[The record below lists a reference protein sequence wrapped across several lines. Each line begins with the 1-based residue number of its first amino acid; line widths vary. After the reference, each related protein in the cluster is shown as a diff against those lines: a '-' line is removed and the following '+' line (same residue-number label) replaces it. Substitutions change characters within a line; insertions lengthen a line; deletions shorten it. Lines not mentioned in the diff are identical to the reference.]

1 MPRALANAR
10 LAAAATRAWRVD
22 DGDEDEMGG
31 GGGGGC
37 GAASAAV
44 TTAADDAVA
53 VAALLGESPGVRAPR
68 RTTRA
73 NIGAGGAVTI
83 RIPGS
88 GATDSGQPVDVESA
102 LASLALA
109 TRASELAE
117 KAAAKENA
125 MENAVAGSN
134 LAGENKKGIPPSED
148 LGALASVL
156 ANHRSRTASSFATD
170 AFAAAADASALARHR
185 NSPCD
190 AIRRASRELFAL
202 VLGRAVPPHLAA
214 PPSPTAFDFE
224 PATLLSPDGAL
235 PLVVAAAARLANPEG
250 VHPRLRDVAAPAL
263 VALLR
268 APRATHVADAASLL
282 SEGVRRDGW
291 IAAMDRHA
299 RERLHD
305 DAFHLADALAA
316 DATGGGFG
324 IGASGG
330 AKSPR
335 SPKRPK
341 GGGGGIPGIRTVADP
356 KLPSA
361 AAVAPAAPSAS
372 SPFASPPPPPRPS
385 SPTSPRHRVG
395 APPHRYAG
403 TPADL
408 MSARQ
413 AVSGLLSALARASPA
428 GYAAR
433 LARRLRV
440 ARADS
445 PAHAVALFALA
456 RVASE
461 HPEALEPHLDAVVDT
476 ALREALNPANAA
488 LRRSC
493 AAAAT
498 AVASEIGA
506 RSSAAAFHRESAKLV
521 VAVVGARRAGPSRPC
536 SISRRRR
543 GGVRWRTRTRRRW
556 SPVWRLSGNRWR
568 TRSGSEA
575 VEAEAEEEEEEGEE
589 EEEEGEE
596 GEEGEEAPSSTE
608 EAASRRVRG
617 DPSGTRVRR
626 RDRRRDR
633 RWTSPC
639 RTEHAGTGVRGGV
652 RGGGDGDA
660 VEEHA
665 PGVAHRRRGGGSRRG
680 VWIRERILR
689 LAAKFHRRVARG
701 LCVARGLRAAAESRP
716 RRRARVRSRGEPRR
730 GVPRPKIVRVRV
742 DVVVDVATVFGL
754 LANRNRRRVFAHDS
768 VRALRGVHGR
778 GRRQGR
784 GREGRGRRRRRGV
797 VAVDGIEH
805 RHPPKRRHLH
815 VLRGQLSGSSA
826 ARVRGSSVASG
837 G

>member
-1 MPRALANAR
+1 M
-10 LAAAATRAWRVD
+10 
-22 DGDEDEMGG
+22 
-31 GGGGGC
+31 
-37 GAASAAV
+37 
-44 TTAADDAVA
+44 
-53 VAALLGESPGVRAPR
+53 
-68 RTTRA
+68 
-73 NIGAGGAVTI
+73 TI

-88 GATDSGQPVDVESA
+88 GTTDSGQPVDVESA

-125 MENAVAGSN
+125 KENAEENAVAGSN
-134 LAGENKKGIPPSED
+134 LAGEKKEKEGIPPSED

-214 PPSPTAFDFE
+214 PPSPSAFDFE

-291 IAAMDRHA
+291 IAAMDRRA

-335 SPKRPK
+335 SPKSPK

-356 KLPSA
+356 KSPSA
-361 AAVAPAAPSAS
+361 APAAPAAPSAS
-372 SPFASPPPPPRPS
+372 SPFASTRTPPPRPS
-385 SPTSPRHRVG
+385 SPTSPRHQVG
-395 APPHRYAG
+395 APPHRYVG

-413 AVSGLLSALARASPA
+413 AVSGLLSALVRASPA

-445 PAHAVALFALA
+445 PANAVALFALA
-456 RVASE
+456 RVARE

-498 AVASEIGA
+498 AVAYEIGA

-521 VAVVGARRAGPSRPC
+521 VAVVGARPGGTIASVFDLATATRWRSLEDADEGAAATGVASVGQQMANAFGFGGGGEGGGGGGGGGGGWGGGGGGGERGGVERGGGGAGVDRGGGVAAHSRRSIGYSRSSPGPSPRSSMDVAIPKPHTPEQAYAAA
-536 SISRRRR
+536 SAAAAMAMRSMNTPPASPTTAAAAAAAAAFGLASGSSDSRRNSIDASHAISAPPPSPVRVAALAFDPEGNRVAAYLDRKSFLYVWTLSSTWRPFSGFSRTATAVGCSHMIPCVPSAAFTGGDVARVGVGEDGDEDEDAASLEWTGSNTVTLRR
-543 GGVRWRTRTRRRW
+543 GGI
-556 SPVWRLSGNRWR
+556 SMSF
-568 TRSGSEA
+568 
-575 VEAEAEEEEEEGEE
+575 
-589 EEEEGEE
+589 
-596 GEEGEEAPSSTE
+596 
-608 EAASRRVRG
+608 
-617 DPSGTRVRR
+617 
-626 RDRRRDR
+626 
-633 RWTSPC
+633 
-639 RTEHAGTGVRGGV
+639 GV
-652 RGGGDGDA
+652 
-660 VEEHA
+660 
-665 PGVAHRRRGGGSRRG
+665 
-680 VWIRERILR
+680 
-689 LAAKFHRRVARG
+689 
-701 LCVARGLRAAAESRP
+701 
-716 RRRARVRSRGEPRR
+716 
-730 GVPRPKIVRVRV
+730 
-742 DVVVDVATVFGL
+742 
-754 LANRNRRRVFAHDS
+754 N
-768 VRALRGVHGR
+768 
-778 GRRQGR
+778 
-784 GREGRGRRRRRGV
+784 
-797 VAVDGIEH
+797 
-805 RHPPKRRHLH
+805 
-815 VLRGQLSGSSA
+815 
-826 ARVRGSSVASG
+826 
-837 G
+837 